1 MGVVEEGVV
10 RREIVTMVDASEVVE
25 IGVLEE
31 WIAIES
37 VHACVQE
44 REREQAG

>member
-1 MGVVEEGVV
+1 MGRGVGVGVVEEGIV

-31 WIAIES
+31 
-37 VHACVQE
+37 
-44 REREQAG
+44 